1 MGRSAPEAVDPNTRF
16 QRQLG
21 KSPAPTSVAT
31 RTAGLDFLILQG
43 KFIDAVAETA
53 MNSDLPGQ
61 VRALVSYDIYAE
73 SGRRV
78 MLPRGTRL
86 IGDYNTAITKGQKRL
101 FVVWTRAI
109 RPDGIDIAL
118 LSGGTDPLGRAGLTG
133 EVDTHFWQIFGT
145 SALLSILGAG
155 AANAGVNP
163 GQDQLNSAALYRA
176 EVAES
181 FNRSAARVLDQS
193 LTHQADD
200 PDRERREAQG
210 LRCAGSRLLRRAGS
224 AGATRP
230 SHDRQVAQ

>member
-21 KSPAPTSVAT
+21 KTPAPTSIAT

-53 MNSDLPGQ
+53 INSDLPGQ

-118 LSGGTDPLGRAGLTG
+118 LSGGTDPLGRAGLAG

-193 LTHQADD
+193 LTIK
-200 PDRERREAQG
+200 PTIRIENGERLKVFVARDLDFSAA
-210 LRCAGSRLLRRAGS
+210 LARLEPR
-224 AGATRP
+224 
-230 SHDRQVAQ
+230 DQVTIVR